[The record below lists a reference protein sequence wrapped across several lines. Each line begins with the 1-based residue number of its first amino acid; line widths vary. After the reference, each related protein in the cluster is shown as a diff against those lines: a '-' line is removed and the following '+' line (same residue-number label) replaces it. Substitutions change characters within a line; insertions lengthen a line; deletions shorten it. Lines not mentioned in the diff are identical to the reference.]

1 MALGSDTD
9 DMPSTTGST
18 IEPTVGSTIGA
29 SAIFEIAPISTIPT
43 VGIDVAVA
51 LAEAVVESGHDHG
64 FDIHA
69 EALGL
74 VVADARR
81 RGLPSVLAD
90 VVVDPTAPTVA
101 RFRALGRLLQHW
113 DGADEPGPTGS
124 TRSPVAHLD
133 AYPAAKASAA
143 A

>member
-1 MALGSDTD
+1 MAIEPDTD
-9 DMPSTTGST
+9 DMPTTTEPTTGST
-18 IEPTVGSTIGA
+18 TT
-29 SAIFEIAPISTIPT
+29 FEVAPISTIPT

-51 LAEAVVESGHDHG
+51 LAEAIVESGHDHG

-69 EALGL
+69 EALDL
-74 VVADARR
+74 LVADARR

-113 DGADEPGPTGS
+113 EGADEPGPTGS

-133 AYPAAKASAA
+133 AYPAAKDSAA